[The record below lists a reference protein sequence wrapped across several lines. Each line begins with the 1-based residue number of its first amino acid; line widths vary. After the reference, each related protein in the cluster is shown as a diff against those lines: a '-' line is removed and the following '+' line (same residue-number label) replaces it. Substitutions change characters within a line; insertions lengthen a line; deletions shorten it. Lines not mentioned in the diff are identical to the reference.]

1 MVLNVGC
8 IHIVIVVVVVIISSF
23 YMIGIVG
30 VGRYLVNIMFIG
42 IICFISNAA
51 AQVVVE
57 VFWMLL
63 LLWLLFTV
71 VDIVIVH
78 GTQYQVVVATQ
89 LSSYSSR

>member
-8 IHIVIVVVVVIISSF
+8 IHIFIIVVVISSF
-23 YMIGIVG
+23 DIISIVAG
-30 VGRYLVNIMFIG
+30 VAGRYLVNDMFIG
-42 IICFISNAA
+42 SCFIIIEVT
-51 AQVVVE
+51 QVVE
-57 VFWMLL
+57 VNWM

-71 VDIVIVH
+71 VDFIIVH

>member
-63 LLWLLFTV
+63 LRLLFTV
-71 VDIVIVH
+71 VDFVIVH